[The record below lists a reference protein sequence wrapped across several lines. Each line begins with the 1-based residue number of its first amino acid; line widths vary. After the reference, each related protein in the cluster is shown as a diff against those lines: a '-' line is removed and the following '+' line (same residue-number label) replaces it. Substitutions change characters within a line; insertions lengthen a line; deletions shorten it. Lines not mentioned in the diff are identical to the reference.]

1 MNNNPHADTQTLTR
15 GPTPEDASI
24 TLVMIHGRGA
34 SAESIL
40 SLYDAMDLPG
50 VAAVA
55 PQAAGGTWYPH
66 SFLAPLAA
74 NQPWLD
80 SALARIGSVVDDLIA
95 RGIPSE
101 RIALLGFSQG
111 ACLTSEFL
119 ARNPRRYA
127 AAMILTGG
135 VIGPMD
141 SPRATPP
148 DSPTGSLAGTP
159 IFLGAGEPDPHV
171 PIARAIET
179 SALFTAMGA
188 TVDFRRYPGRPH
200 TVGQDEFDACR
211 ALLIDVST
219 PEHS

>member
-1 MNNNPHADTQTLTR
+1 MNNDPHAHSPVLTR
-15 GPTPEDASI
+15 GPAPEAAAL

-40 SLYDAMDLPG
+40 SLFDAMQLPTI
-50 VAAVA
+50 AAVA

-66 SFLAPLAA
+66 SFLAPLAG

-80 SALARIGSVVDDLIA
+80 SALGRVAATVDELIA
-95 RGIPSE
+95 RGVPSA

-119 ARNPRRYA
+119 VRHPRRYA

-135 VIGPMD
+135 VIGPLD
-141 SPRATPP
+141 APRAA
-148 DSPTGSLAGTP
+148 PTGSLDGTP
-159 IFLGAGEPDPHV
+159 ILLSAGEPDAHV

-179 SALFTAMGA
+179 DALLQSIGA
-188 TVDFRRYPGRPH
+188 RVDFRRYPGRPH
-200 TVGQDEFDACR
+200 TVGKDEFDACR
-211 ALLIDVST
+211 ELLVEIA
-219 PEHS
+219 HSS